1 MKSLA
6 ITVLLVA
13 FLAPITAFA
22 QEPLNNII
30 IETPQGS
37 TSIALTVEGEIQ
49 YDGQLIL
56 YISGYFDSDTKMK
69 VYEEY
74 HTITADNPS
83 HVFELD
89 YPFRA
94 NEVYSLTAKNGPGGF
109 GQLWIPN
116 LVTQEASTSE
126 VLETDFEQVQSTSV
140 LISNE
145 EGGRFVSVRDE
156 NKLLYDQVQNKNDV
170 LMEQVMVIKDLASQ
184 ISNVM
189 YTNSLD
195 SVSLTVAQVESTP
208 KETFDGYVDY
218 LSEDNILLSEEIEK
232 KDAVLMEQLK
242 VIQELASKVK
252 NTVFEST

>member
-1 MKSLA
+1 MKTLA
-6 ITVLLVA
+6 ITVLLVI

-30 IETPQGS
+30 VEAPQGS

-49 YDGQLIL
+49 YDGQLVL
-56 YISGYFDSDTKMK
+56 YVSGYFDSDSEMK
-69 VYEEY
+69 VYEQV
-74 HTITADNPS
+74 HIITADNPS

-94 NEVYSLTAKNGPGGF
+94 NEVYSLTAKNGPGSF
-109 GQLWIPN
+109 AQLWIPN
-116 LVTQEASTSE
+116 LVAQEASTSE
-126 VLETDFEQVQSTSV
+126 VLETDFEQLQATSV

-145 EGGRFVSVRDE
+145 EAFRFESTRDE
-156 NKLLYDQVQNKNDV
+156 NLLLYDEVQNKNAV

-218 LSEDNILLSEEIEK
+218 LSEDNVLLSEEIVK
-232 KDAVLMEQLK
+232 NDAVLMEQLK
-242 VIQELASKVK
+242 VIQEVA
-252 NTVFEST
+252 